1 MELIFDFF
9 LMLLFIGML
18 LWSNGIAATTIRND
32 HMGSAGFPRLI
43 AVAAIVLLTIT
54 IGKKVLALVRASQKV
69 SQTNQPTKATQPSRD
84 LLVRTLSLITFLLL
98 YIGFLKH
105 LGFVLETMLFI
116 FICLFI
122 LGERKYFQ
130 SFLFSLGLTALL
142 VIVFGR
148 IFFIALPR
156 GTGWLREISY
166 FLF

>member
-18 LWSNGIAATTIRND
+18 FWSNGIAATTIRND

-43 AVAAIVLLTIT
+43 AIAAIVLLTIT
-54 IGKKVLALVRASQKV
+54 IGKKVLALVRSSQEA
-69 SQTNQPTKATQPSRD
+69 SQTNQPTNATQPSRD
-84 LLVRTLSLITFLLL
+84 LLIRTLSLIILLFL
-98 YIGFLKH
+98 YIVFLKH
-105 LGFVLETMLFI
+105 LGFVLETVLFI
-116 FICLFI
+116 FVSLFI

-130 SFLFSLGLTALL
+130 SLIFSLGFTALL